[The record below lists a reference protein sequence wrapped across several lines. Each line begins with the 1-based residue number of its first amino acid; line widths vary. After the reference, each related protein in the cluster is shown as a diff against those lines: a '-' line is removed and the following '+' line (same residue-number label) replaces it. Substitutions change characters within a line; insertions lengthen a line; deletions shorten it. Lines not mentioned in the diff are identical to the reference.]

1 MSDRERTERRYCTTE
16 DLMLA
21 LEETIEQM
29 SAQEKA
35 RLRIELRAAYNLPPR
50 PEPDAYVN

>member
-1 MSDRERTERRYCTTE
+1 MKPTKPLTTE

-29 SAQEKA
+29 SAKEKA
-35 RLRIELRAAYNLPPR
+35 QVRVQLREAFGLPAV
-50 PEPDAYVN
+50 PEPDFWVN